1 MVLLSD
7 DEIQMTDYAFMKLC
21 ETSYGINRGVFNT
34 IDSMLYERGIKNI
47 LIRRKTILSF
57 LEFAVGTS
65 HDPEGRRNKFG
76 PGGLAL
82 KINQFCLVNK
92 LRS

>member
-1 MVLLSD
+1 MVLITD
-7 DEIQMTDYAFMKLC
+7 DEIQMTDYSFMKLC

-57 LEFAVGTS
+57 LEYVVVLS
-65 HDPEGRRNKFG
+65 NEPEGRRNMFG
-76 PGGLAL
+76 PGGLSL

-92 LRS
+92 L